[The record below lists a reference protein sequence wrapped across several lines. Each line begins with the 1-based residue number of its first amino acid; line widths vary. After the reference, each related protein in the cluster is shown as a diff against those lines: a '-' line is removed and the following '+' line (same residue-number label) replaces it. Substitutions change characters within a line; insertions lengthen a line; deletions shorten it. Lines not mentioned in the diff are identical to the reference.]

1 MISFHI
7 IYVNNT
13 INNKFIWGKSLA
25 NGLYDGMYNIPVII
39 INICKVF
46 FQILTL
52 KHRNGKL

>member
-39 INICKVF
+39 INIC
-46 FQILTL
+46 
-52 KHRNGKL
+52 

>member
-25 NGLYDGMYNIPVII
+25 NALYDGMYKYFIPVII
-39 INICKVF
+39 INIY
-46 FQILTL
+46 
-52 KHRNGKL
+52 